1 MFCFDRLL
9 YNLTCLYNRG
19 IDIDM
24 DDRIE
29 IEQASHED
37 VELILQLQMR
47 AYLSEAEIYNDYSIP
62 PLIQSFN
69 EIKQEFS
76 QQVFL
81 KANTKRKRCKRWH
94 QYNRFSA
101 RLSWQRNCI
110 YWQLIVKPESQNKG
124 IGKSHAI
131 ERRHESADR
140 YELFTGHKSARNLH
154 LYQKLGYHEFKRITV
169 NDWLT
174 TVFFEKYNNKNN
186 QQQQK

>member
-1 MFCFDRLL
+1 MLADIYKDDYENQFSASLLFKKVLTYSFLNEMFCFDRLL

-24 DDRIE
+24 DDGIE
-29 IEQASHED
+29 IEQASLED

-81 KANTKRKRCKRWH
+81 KANTKRKRCKR
-94 QYNRFSA
+94 
-101 RLSWQRNCI
+101 
-110 YWQLIVKPESQNKG
+110 
-124 IGKSHAI
+124 
-131 ERRHESADR
+131 
-140 YELFTGHKSARNLH
+140 
-154 LYQKLGYHEFKRITV
+154 
-169 NDWLT
+169 
-174 TVFFEKYNNKNN
+174 
-186 QQQQK
+186 